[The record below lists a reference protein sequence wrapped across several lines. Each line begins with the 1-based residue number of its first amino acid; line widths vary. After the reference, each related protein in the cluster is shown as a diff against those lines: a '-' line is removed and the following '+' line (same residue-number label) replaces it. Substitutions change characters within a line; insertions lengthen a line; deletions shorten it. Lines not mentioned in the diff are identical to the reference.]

1 MIPVK
6 KLLSVTLIAAM
17 LAGCG
22 GDDGKNGANGSNGT
36 NGSSGSNGSTGANGS
51 NGSNGA
57 NGSNGHKSL
66 VSQSVLA
73 AGNTQCFKGGLKIES
88 GVDANDDSIL
98 QTNEVSQTSFQCESS
113 AVNSQLNF
121 NRVATLPSCM
131 QINATCNTDDVTV
144 AEIAAASTDGMTLIY
159 TDSPKNQ
166 IGFVNIADPANPVP
180 TGILAMGGEPTSV
193 TVKGGY
199 ALVAVNTSA
208 DFINTSGKL
217 VVVDIATKTIVH
229 NIDLGGQPDSVAL
242 SPDSNYIAVVIENER
257 NEALADPAPPQLP
270 AGKLVIL
277 NSSAAL
283 PTEWTARDVNLT
295 GLASLYSADPE
306 PEYVDINSDNIAVI
320 TLQENNHIALVNLVD
335 GTVVNHFTAGSVDVT
350 NVDLTD
356 DRPALIKPTETQS
369 ARMREPD
376 GVSWINSDYFVT
388 ANEGDLNGGS
398 RGFTVFN
405 TKGDV
410 VWDSANE
417 LDNIAIRLGHYS
429 DRRSDAK
436 GNEPE
441 NIEVGVYGA
450 DRYLFV
456 NSERSSLVFVYDIN
470 DPKKPIFK
478 QALPASAGPEGGI
491 AIPSRNLLVVA
502 SETDTRNVAIRGGIN
517 VYSYN
522 VQAAKYPTIQSANR
536 DDGTPIPWSAL
547 SALSSDPMNQNILY
561 SVEDSF
567 FASNRIFT
575 LDVASKPAIVIAET
589 KIMDSNNVFAN
600 SGINAGLPAFS
611 NAELA
616 AMINADKSVNIDP
629 EGLAKAADGGF
640 WIASEGSGAAADA
653 KSSNLIFKTSASG
666 VIESVVGL
674 PAPVNALQT
683 NNGFEGIAEYNNSL
697 YLAFQRAWATEAN
710 PRIGIYDL
718 ATQTWK
724 FVYYPL
730 DAYASQYAGG
740 WVGLSEITSLGNGE
754 FMVLERD
761 NRGGADAVIK
771 RLYKINLQTVV
782 DGQLITKTLIK
793 DIKLNLASA
802 KGNVL
807 EKVEG
812 TAVMANGDVYIVTD
826 NDGVND
832 HSGETQLINIGKV
845 F

>member
-1 MIPVK
+1 MTSIK
-6 KLLSVTLIAAM
+6 KLLSVAIVAAIPAM

-22 GDDGKNGANGSNGT
+22 ADDGKDGVNGSNGSNGT
-36 NGSSGSNGSTGANGS
+36 NGA
-51 NGSNGA
+51 
-57 NGSNGHKSL
+57 NGHKSL

-73 AGNTQCFKGGLKIES
+73 AGNAQCFKGGLKIET
-88 GVDANDDSIL
+88 GVDANDDSTL
-98 QTNEVSQTSFQCESS
+98 QSTEVGQTTYQCDVA

-131 QINATCNTDDVTV
+131 QINATCNTNDTTV

-208 DFINTSGKL
+208 DYINTSGKL
-217 VVVDIATKTIVH
+217 VVVDIATKTVVH
-229 NIDLGGQPDSVAL
+229 SIDMGGQPDSVAI
-242 SPDSNYIAVVIENER
+242 SPDGKYITIVIENER
-257 NEALADPAPPQLP
+257 NEALNDPAPPQLP
-270 AGKLVIL
+270 AGKLVIV
-277 NSSAAL
+277 NSSSAT
-283 PTEWTARDVNLT
+283 PSTWTKSDVSLT

-306 PEYVDINSDNIAVI
+306 PEYVDINSDNIAVV
-320 TLQENNHIALVNLVD
+320 TLQENNHIVLVNLAT
-335 GTVVNHFTAGSVDVT
+335 GTVVRHFTAGTVDLM

-356 DRPALIKPTETQS
+356 NRPALIKTTETQT

-376 GVSWINSDYFVT
+376 GVSWINTEYFAT

-405 TKGDV
+405 TKGEV
-410 VWDSANE
+410 VWDSASE
-417 LDNIAIRLGHYS
+417 LEDIAIRLGHYQ

-441 NIEVGVYGA
+441 NIEMAVYGS

-456 NSERSSLVFVYDIN
+456 NSERSSLVFVYDVN
-470 DPKKPIFK
+470 DPKKPKFK
-478 QALPASAGPEGGI
+478 QALPATAGPEGGI

-502 SETDTRNVAIRGGIN
+502 SETDNRSVAMRAGIN
-517 VYSYN
+517 LYSYN
-522 VQAAKYPTIQSANR
+522 VLAPKYPTIQSANR
-536 DDGTPIPWSAL
+536 DNGSPIPWSAL
-547 SALSSDPMNQNILY
+547 SALASDPMNQGVLY

-575 LDVASKPAIVIAET
+575 LDITSKPAVVVAET
-589 KIMDSNNVFAN
+589 KIVDSNNVFAT
-600 SGINAGLPAFS
+600 SGINASLPSFS

-616 AMINADKSVNIDP
+616 VMINADKSVNIDP

-640 WIASEGSGAAADA
+640 WVASEGSGAAADA
-653 KSSNLIFKTSASG
+653 KSSNLIFKTSSAG
-666 VIESVVGL
+666 VIEQVIGL

-697 YLAFQRAWATEAN
+697 YLAFQRAWGTGASLEAN

-718 ATQTWK
+718 AAKTWK

-761 NRGGADAVIK
+761 NRGGPDAVIK
-771 RLYKINLQTVV
+771 RLYKINLQAVT
-782 DGQLITKTLIK
+782 DGQTITKTLIK
-793 DIKLNLASA
+793 DIKPNLAAA

-812 TAVMANGDVYIVTD
+812 TAVMANGEVYIVTD

>member
-1 MIPVK
+1 MTLFK
-6 KLLSVTLIAAM
+6 KLLSVAIVATLPA
-17 LAGCG
+17 LLTGCG
-22 GDDGKNGANGSNGT
+22 ADDGKDGVNGANGANGT
-36 NGSSGSNGSTGANGS
+36 NGTNGS
-51 NGSNGA
+51 NGSNGR
-57 NGSNGHKSL
+57 KSL

-73 AGNTQCFKGGLKIES
+73 AGNAQCFKGGLKIES
-88 GVDANDDSIL
+88 GVDANDDTIL
-98 QTNEVSQTSFQCESS
+98 QTTEVSQTSYQCDVAS
-113 AVNSQLNF
+113 VNSQLHF

-131 QINATCNTDDVTV
+131 QINATCNTNDATS

-166 IGFVNIADPANPVP
+166 IGFVNIANPSNPVP
-180 TGILAMGGEPTSV
+180 TGILVMGGEPTSV

-199 ALVAVNTSA
+199 ALVVVNTSV
-208 DFINTSGKL
+208 DFVNTSGKL
-217 VVVDIATKTIVH
+217 VVVDIATKAVVH
-229 NIDLGGQPDSVAL
+229 SIEMGGQPDSVAI
-242 SPDSNYIAVVIENER
+242 SPDGKYIAVVIENER

-270 AGKLVIL
+270 AGKLVII
-277 NSSAAL
+277 NSSSATPSA
-283 PTEWTARDVNLT
+283 WTASNVDLV
-295 GLASLYSADPE
+295 GLASVFSADPE
-306 PEYVDINSDNIAVI
+306 PEYVDINSDNIAVV
-320 TLQENNHIALVNLVD
+320 TLQENNHIVLVNLVT
-335 GTVVNHFTAGSVDVT
+335 GAIVKHFSAGSVDLV

-356 DRPALIKPTETQS
+356 NRPAVIKPTEVQT
-369 ARMREPD
+369 ARVREPD
-376 GVSWINSDYFVT
+376 GVSWINNEYFAT

-410 VWDSANE
+410 IWDSASE
-417 LDNIAIRLGHYS
+417 MDDIAIRMGHYQ

-441 NIEVGVYGA
+441 NIEMGVYGS

-456 NSERSSLVFVYDIN
+456 NSERSSLVFVYDLN
-470 DPKKPIFK
+470 DPKKPKFK
-478 QALPASAGPEGGI
+478 QALPAAAGPEGGI
-491 AIPSRNLLVVA
+491 AIPSRNLLVAA
-502 SETDTRNVAIRGGIN
+502 SETDSRSAAMRAGIN
-517 VYSYN
+517 IYSYN
-522 VQAAKYPTIQSANR
+522 VLAPKYPTVQSANR
-536 DDGTPIPWSAL
+536 DNGSPIPWGAL
-547 SALSSDPMNQNILY
+547 SALTSDPMNQGVLF

-575 LDVASKPAIVIAET
+575 LDITSKPTLIVAET
-589 KIMDSNNVFAN
+589 KVMDSNNVFAT
-600 SGINAGLPAFS
+600 SGINATLPSFS
-611 NAELA
+611 NTELA

-653 KSSNLIFKTSASG
+653 KSSNLIFKTTAAG
-666 VIESVVGL
+666 VIESVIGL

-683 NNGFEGIAEYNNSL
+683 NNGYEGIAEYNNSL
-697 YLAFQRAWATEAN
+697 YLAFQRAWATETN

-718 ATQTWK
+718 AAKTWK

-730 DAYASQYAGG
+730 DASASQYAGG

-761 NRGGADAVIK
+761 NRGGLDAAIK

-782 DGQLITKTLIK
+782 DGQTITKTLLK
-793 DIKLNLASA
+793 DIKPSLASA
-802 KGNVL
+802 KGNII

-812 TAVMANGDVYIVTD
+812 TAVMANGDVYLVTD

-845 F
+845 L

>member
-1 MIPVK
+1 MTLLK
-6 KLLSVTLIAAM
+6 KLLSVAIVAAIPTL
-17 LAGCG
+17 LSGCG
-22 GDDGKNGANGSNGT
+22 ADDGKDGANGT
-36 NGSSGSNGSTGANGS
+36 NGT
-51 NGSNGA
+51 NGA

-73 AGNTQCFKGGLKIES
+73 AGNAQCFKGGLKIET
-88 GVDANDDSIL
+88 GVDANDDSTL
-98 QTNEVSQTSFQCESS
+98 QATEVSQTTFQCDV
-113 AVNSQLNF
+113 AGVNTQLHF
-121 NRVATLPSCM
+121 NRVATLPSCL
-131 QINATCNTDDVTV
+131 QINATCNTNDTTV

-166 IGFVNIADPANPVP
+166 IGFVNLADPANPLP

-208 DFINTSGKL
+208 DYVNTSGKL
-217 VVVDIATKTIVH
+217 VVVDIATKAVVH
-229 NIDLGGQPDSVAL
+229 SIEMGGQPDSVAI
-242 SPDSNYIAVVIENER
+242 SPDGKYVAVVIENER
-257 NEALADPAPPQLP
+257 DESLKDPAPPQLP
-270 AGKLVIL
+270 AGKLVVV
-277 NSSAAL
+277 NSSSATPSA
-283 PTEWTARDVNLT
+283 WTATDVNLV

-306 PEYVDINSDNIAVI
+306 PEYVDINSDNIAVV
-320 TLQENNHIALVNLVD
+320 TLQENNHIVLVNLAT
-335 GTVVNHFTAGSVDVT
+335 GAVVRHFTAGTVDLM

-356 DRPALIKPTETQS
+356 NRPALIKPTETQT

-376 GVSWINSDYFVT
+376 GVSWINTEYFAT

-410 VWDSANE
+410 VWDSASE
-417 LDNIAIRLGHYS
+417 LDDIAIRMGHYQ

-441 NIEVGVYGA
+441 NIELAVYGS

-456 NSERSSLVFVYDIN
+456 NSERSSLVFVYDVN
-470 DPKKPIFK
+470 DPKKPKFK
-478 QALPASAGPEGGI
+478 QALPAATGPEGGI

-502 SETDTRNVAIRGGIN
+502 SETDNRSVAMRAGIN

-522 VQAAKYPTIQSANR
+522 LLAPKYPTIQSANR
-536 DDGTPIPWSAL
+536 DNGSPIPWSAL
-547 SALSSDPMNQNILY
+547 SALASDSMNQGVLY

-575 LDVASKPAIVIAET
+575 LDISSKPAVIVGET
-589 KIMDSNNVFAN
+589 KIMDSNNVFAT
-600 SGINAGLPAFS
+600 SGINASLPSFS

-640 WIASEGSGAAADA
+640 WVASEGSGAAADA

-683 NNGFEGIAEYNNSL
+683 NNGYEGIAEYNNSL
-697 YLAFQRAWATEAN
+697 YLAFQRAWGTGASLEAN

-718 ATQTWK
+718 AAKTWK

-761 NRGGADAVIK
+761 NRGGQDAAIK
-771 RLYKINLQTVV
+771 RLYKINLQTVT
-782 DGQLITKTLIK
+782 DGQTITKTLIK
-793 DIKLNLASA
+793 DIKPNLAA
-802 KGNVL
+802 TKGNII

-812 TAVMANGDVYIVTD
+812 AAVMANGEVYIVTD

>member
-1 MIPVK
+1 MTLLK
-6 KLLSVTLIAAM
+6 KLLSVAIVAAIPTL
-17 LAGCG
+17 LSGCG
-22 GDDGKNGANGSNGT
+22 ADDGKDGANGTNGT
-36 NGSSGSNGSTGANGS
+36 NGS
-51 NGSNGA
+51 NGA
-57 NGSNGHKSL
+57 NGHKSL

-73 AGNTQCFKGGLKIES
+73 AGNTQCFKGGLKIET
-88 GVDANDDSIL
+88 GVDANDDSTL
-98 QTNEVSQTSFQCESS
+98 QATEVSQTTYQCDVA
-113 AVNSQLNF
+113 AVNSQLHF
-121 NRVATLPSCM
+121 NRVATLPSCL
-131 QINATCNTDDVTV
+131 QINATCNTNDTTV

-166 IGFVNIADPANPVP
+166 IGFVNLADPANPVP

-208 DFINTSGKL
+208 DYVNTSGKL
-217 VVVDIATKTIVH
+217 VVVDIATKAVVH
-229 NIDLGGQPDSVAL
+229 SIEMGGQPDSVAI
-242 SPDSNYIAVVIENER
+242 SPDGKYVAVVIENER
-257 NEALADPAPPQLP
+257 DESLKDPAAPQLP
-270 AGKLVIL
+270 AGKLVVV
-277 NSSAAL
+277 NSSSATPSA
-283 PTEWTARDVNLT
+283 WTATDVNLV

-306 PEYVDINSDNIAVI
+306 PEYVDINSDNIAVV
-320 TLQENNHIALVNLVD
+320 TLQENNHIVLVNLAT
-335 GTVVNHFTAGSVDVT
+335 GAVVRHFTAGTVDVM

-356 DRPALIKPTETQS
+356 NRPALIKPTETQT

-376 GVSWINSDYFVT
+376 GVSWINTEYFAT

-410 VWDSANE
+410 VWDSASE
-417 LDNIAIRLGHYS
+417 LDDIAIRMGHYQ

-441 NIEVGVYGA
+441 NIELAVYGS

-456 NSERSSLVFVYDIN
+456 NSERSSLVFVYDVN
-470 DPKKPIFK
+470 DPKKPKFK
-478 QALPASAGPEGGI
+478 QALPAATGPEGGI

-502 SETDTRNVAIRGGIN
+502 SETDNRSVAMRAGIN

-522 VQAAKYPTIQSANR
+522 LLAPKYPTIQSANR
-536 DDGTPIPWSAL
+536 DNGSPIPWSAL
-547 SALSSDPMNQNILY
+547 SALASDSMNQGVLY

-575 LDVASKPAIVIAET
+575 LDISSKPAVIVGET
-589 KIMDSNNVFAN
+589 KIMDSNNVFAT
-600 SGINAGLPAFS
+600 SGINASLPSFS

-640 WIASEGSGAAADA
+640 WVASEGSGAAADA

-666 VIESVVGL
+666 VIESVIGL
-674 PAPVNALQT
+674 PALVSALQT
-683 NNGFEGIAEYNNSL
+683 NNGYEGIAEYNNSL
-697 YLAFQRAWATEAN
+697 YLAFQRAWGTGASLEAN

-718 ATQTWK
+718 AAKTWK

-761 NRGGADAVIK
+761 NRGGQDAAIK
-771 RLYKINLQTVV
+771 RLYKINLQTVT
-782 DGQLITKTLIK
+782 DGQTITKTLIK
-793 DIKLNLASA
+793 DIKPNLAAA
-802 KGNVL
+802 KGNII

-812 TAVMANGDVYIVTD
+812 AAVMAKGEVYIVTD